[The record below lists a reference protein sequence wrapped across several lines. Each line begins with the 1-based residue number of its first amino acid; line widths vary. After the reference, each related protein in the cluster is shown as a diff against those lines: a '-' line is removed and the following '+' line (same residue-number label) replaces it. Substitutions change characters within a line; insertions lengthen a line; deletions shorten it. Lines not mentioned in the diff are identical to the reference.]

1 MFTNIIFLTYIIP
14 VKCNVQIP
22 NIIKAPAKGSGLVI
36 VNITKTNIIIPLC
49 LSYYM
54 LQRPQNTINKT
65 ALKNYNQFRS
75 VKNKALRWLQIA
87 TDRGKKLKVETT
99 VNERNQ

>member
-1 MFTNIIFLTYIIP
+1 
-14 VKCNVQIP
+14 
-22 NIIKAPAKGSGLVI
+22 
-36 VNITKTNIIIPLC
+36 
-49 LSYYM
+49 M